1 MTNCESVLKTLD
13 IILFGKKTLGTM
25 GYHGMMLFLVEIM
38 ENGVFLQ
45 NISQFRGF
53 RGTPNGTQM
62 VPKILS

>member
-13 IILFGKKTLGTM
+13 IIIFEKKNF

-45 NISQFRGF
+45 NINQFRGF
-53 RGTPNGTQM
+53 RDTPNDTQM